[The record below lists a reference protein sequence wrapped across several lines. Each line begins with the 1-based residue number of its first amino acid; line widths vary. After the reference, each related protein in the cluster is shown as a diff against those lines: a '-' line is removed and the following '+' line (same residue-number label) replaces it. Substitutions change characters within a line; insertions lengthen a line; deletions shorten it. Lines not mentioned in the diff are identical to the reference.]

1 MHVKTPPC
9 SFSGRSCK
17 EVLFQPFLLPQ
28 LRCLGVR
35 GVPLPCEELFSSPRL
50 FRANPTDRR
59 KPH

>member
-1 MHVKTPPC
+1 MHVKTLPC

-35 GVPLPCEELFSSPRL
+35 GVPLLCKEPFLIPEALQG
-50 FRANPTDRR
+50 
-59 KPH
+59 